1 MLSSESAHTV
11 PALQRYVEDHTQQLT
26 TAAKLPQKYHLKMQQ
41 AKLEYILVRSL
52 SGSHQTIKTKTF
64 YTTDFGVCLYCL
76 VGGQHGA
83 LSLTNVYT
91 KLILKNFYYYLTIP
105 YFNFGGFSKNT
116 LAIQAQAAPLM
127 GYYKPPRIFNST
139 VSPLNG
145 ARLDQPR
152 QKKGLT

>member
-1 MLSSESAHTV
+1 
-11 PALQRYVEDHTQQLT
+11 
-26 TAAKLPQKYHLKMQQ
+26 MQQ

-83 LSLTNVYT
+83 LLLTNVHT
-91 KLILKNFYYYLTIP
+91 KLIPTFYYYLTIP

-145 ARLDQPR
+145 DPFESARTKKR
-152 QKKGLT
+152 RCMQKIVGVF